1 MCICGSG
8 FAYILA
14 TKCLWRCVKPKSHRN
29 GLMNMVNLINKC
41 CVQGP
46 CRWGWRW
53 ADAGRFW
60 QAVFRWWSALRQCHA
75 KSLLADKDGWV
86 CDHHYC
92 FSTAK
97 TVAFQRL
104 CSRMSPHF
112 RQRDLI
118 DFGLPDYQQF
128 LGFKL
133 YDGLKLRRILFVVI
147 TRCIYW
153 SLSCRVKVGG
163 TLTLCKSGCQAIVD
177 TGTSMITGPVQEVRA
192 LQKAIGAIPLLM
204 GEVRW
209 TPAKIAKHIQGSCG
223 F

>member
-1 MCICGSG
+1 MICDKRVT
-8 FAYILA
+8 FCDILV
-14 TKCLWRCVKPKSHRN
+14 TKCLWMCVKTKSRRN

-60 QAVFRWWSALRQCHA
+60 QAVFRWRSALRQCHA

-92 FSTAK
+92 VSTAK

-112 RQRDLI
+112 RQREI
-118 DFGLPDYQQF
+118 DFGLPHFTGLRWVALLPSAKVDARQLLTQERQWSQGRFKRCGPCRKLSEPYHCLWERWGELQLKYQNVYTGF
-128 LGFKL
+128 LWV
-133 YDGLKLRRILFVVI
+133 LKSLEEEHIFVN
-147 TRCIYW
+147 
-153 SLSCRVKVGG
+153 
-163 TLTLCKSGCQAIVD
+163 D
-177 TGTSMITGPVQEVRA
+177 T
-192 LQKAIGAIPLLM
+192 
-204 GEVRW
+204 
-209 TPAKIAKHIQGSCG
+209 
-223 F
+223 